1 MTQLAT
7 FFPPPRPMRFVSLA
21 LLSAFALTTTTTTVL
36 GADDV
41 AADHHLD
48 VFPSV
53 DVARVAG
60 AAAAATASASAKST
74 AKTTEKKE
82 EEEKKEEKKKET
94 PKVCVFSPDVHLDFL
109 LPPPCVSRLFY

>member
-1 MTQLAT
+1 
-7 FFPPPRPMRFVSLA
+7 MRFVSLA

-74 AKTTEKKE
+74 AKTTEKKKE

-94 PKVCVFSPDVHLDFL
+94 PKVCVFSPDVHLDVL
-109 LPPPCVSRLFY
+109 LPPPCVSRLFH